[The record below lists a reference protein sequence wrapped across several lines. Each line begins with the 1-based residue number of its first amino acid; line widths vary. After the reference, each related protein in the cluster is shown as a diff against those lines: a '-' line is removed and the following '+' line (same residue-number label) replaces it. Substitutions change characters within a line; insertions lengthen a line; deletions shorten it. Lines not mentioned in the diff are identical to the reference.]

1 MDLRNLKNLRSWS
14 ISRTFGLK
22 TWLKRITST
31 KSCSNSTRLPI
42 FGGQR
47 KIHLRRLPPAP
58 IEYVSGNS
66 SHPHPSPSLL
76 ETPGLPAVISSA
88 HARSK
93 ANGAVS
99 SKGSTARAL
108 KMWVVI
114 LEEKKCTKQK
124 WAINKP
130 SQPLGGGGQNEFL
143 AGYWWD
149 FNHRV
154 WWGKTTSE
162 QQKFN
167 VECVFVDR
175 WVAIACAF
183 VTVTVE
189 KDQLGWF
196 DLKCAYH
203 KILDMT
209 TWRSRV
215 ECCPWRLL
223 RKLFKIWVHLQVV
236 WFQ

>member
-1 MDLRNLKNLRSWS
+1 MRRHSHITVPKKKSPTCNGPEMSTFLAKHVPISPWIFPNQPLRINGTSAGSSESFTMLLQRSDPATFS
-14 ISRTFGLK
+14 QLPLFPPFFRASSRNAKKSLLAIDFCLENCFCGPKKSQKSEIMIYFTYIGPK

-58 IEYVSGNS
+58 IEHVSGNS

-114 LEEKKCTKQK
+114 LEEKN
-124 WAINKP
+124 APNK
-130 SQPLGGGGQNEFL
+130 NE
-143 AGYWWD
+143 
-149 FNHRV
+149 
-154 WWGKTTSE
+154 
-162 QQKFN
+162 
-167 VECVFVDR
+167 
-175 WVAIACAF
+175 
-183 VTVTVE
+183 
-189 KDQLGWF
+189 
-196 DLKCAYH
+196 
-203 KILDMT
+203 
-209 TWRSRV
+209 
-215 ECCPWRLL
+215 P
-223 RKLFKIWVHLQVV
+223 
-236 WFQ
+236 